1 MEQNSVIHYCVKCL
15 APNYVGHELCVRCG
29 TRLMLMVEP
38 AAARYEDNGLAGTH
52 VEHLLERVSALES
65 RLARLTDRLQL
76 DPEASVGSEPSVES
90 EQSRPEEKNS
100 SFEALLLVLRD
111 EGLISMKQI
120 DDVRRADGAQKRAA
134 KD

>member
-1 MEQNSVIHYCVKCL
+1 
-15 APNYVGHELCVRCG
+15 
-29 TRLMLMVEP
+29 MLMVEP
-38 AAARYEDNGLAGTH
+38 AASRYEDNGLAGSH

-76 DPEASVGSEPSVES
+76 DSGASADSEASGTAG
-90 EQSRPEEKNS
+90 QQN

-111 EGLISMKQI
+111 EGLISMKQV
-120 DDVRRADGAQKRAA
+120 DDVRRADGAQKGAG

>member
-1 MEQNSVIHYCVKCL
+1 MEQNPVIHYCVKCL
-15 APNYVGHELCVRCG
+15 APNLVGHELCVRCG
-29 TRLMLMVEP
+29 TRLMLMVES

-76 DPEASVGSEPSVES
+76 DPGASASSEES
-90 EQSRPEEKNS
+90 ARADQQS

-120 DDVRRADGAQKRAA
+120 DEVRRAVGGQKPAG

>member
-1 MEQNSVIHYCVKCL
+1 MEQNPVVHYCVKCL
-15 APNYVGHELCVRCG
+15 ARNIVGDELCVRCG

-38 AAARYEDNGLAGTH
+38 AAARYEDNGLAGSH

-76 DPEASVGSEPSVES
+76 DPGASAGSEES
-90 EQSRPEEKNS
+90 GTAGQQN

-111 EGLISMKQI
+111 EGLISMKQL
-120 DDVRRADGAQKRAA
+120 DDVRRADGAQKRAG

>member
-1 MEQNSVIHYCVKCL
+1 
-15 APNYVGHELCVRCG
+15 
-29 TRLMLMVEP
+29 MLMVEP

-76 DPEASVGSEPSVES
+76 DPRGSASSERSAPAD
-90 EQSRPEEKNS
+90 QQS

-120 DDVRRADGAQKRAA
+120 DDVRRAVGAQKPAG